1 MARRTKDTK
10 MKKKKGA
17 SFMKNVLVL
26 MFSQI
31 MVKILG
37 FIYKLVITN
46 FEGFGDTGLGY
57 YSAGYQVYSL
67 LLALSASIPFNKKSV
82 LTSKNSL
89 NMIMLSLN

>member
-1 MARRTKDTK
+1 MEQTETKD
-10 MKKKKGA
+10 MNMNKKKGT

-57 YSAGYQVYSL
+57 YSAGYQVYFL
-67 LLALSASIPFNKKSV
+67 QE
-82 LTSKNSL
+82 
-89 NMIMLSLN
+89 